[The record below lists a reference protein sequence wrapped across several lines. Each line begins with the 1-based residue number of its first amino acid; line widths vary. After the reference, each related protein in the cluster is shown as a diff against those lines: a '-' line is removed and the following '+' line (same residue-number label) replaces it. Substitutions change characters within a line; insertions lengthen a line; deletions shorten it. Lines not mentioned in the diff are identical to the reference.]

1 MKAKIKENLNNPEK
15 LEQLFREDSTA
26 FESGFEE
33 LYPAMEK
40 SELSTFWKL
49 RLDYGKMPELLKKTN
64 PFDIIFLIAACLLS
78 GFLIKMPELFKLNW
92 DEFFYVRNT
101 GIIVF
106 FGLSIYAMWTNRMVE
121 IKKLLFFVGAFLLI
135 TIYVNLLPHNS
146 DSDTIN
152 LVYIHLPLL
161 MWSIY
166 GIIFI
171 DLKLKEPFNR
181 ITFIRYNGDLAIL
194 MAILTITGGILTA
207 ITIGLFEAIGF
218 NIEDFYFKNIVIV
231 GAVSIPIVA
240 TYIIKNYPALTNK
253 IAPIVARIFSPMVLL
268 TALVYLIA
276 LAFSGKNPFSNR
288 EFLIVFNLML
298 IGVMAIIVFSITEA
312 STNKK
317 YKCNQ
322 MVLLLLSSLTVIID
336 VVALSAIF
344 YRLQA
349 FGITPNRMAVL
360 GSNVLIL
367 GNLVLLL
374 IGLYKLNFKN
384 APLKNVELI
393 IAKYLPVYLIWVLIV
408 IFAFPLFFGSN

>member
-1 MKAKIKENLNNPEK
+1 MNGTSLNNPEK
-15 LEQLFREDSTA
+15 LEQLFRKDSAA

-40 SELSTFWKL
+40 TELSTFWKL

-64 PFDIIFLIAACLLS
+64 PFDIIFMIAACLLT
-78 GFLIKMPELFKLNW
+78 GFLIKMPELFKPNW
-92 DEFFYVRNT
+92 DESFYTQNT

-106 FGLSIYAMWTNRMVE
+106 FGLSIYVLWTNRMFE
-121 IKKLLFFVGAFLLI
+121 IKKLLFFVGAFLI
-135 TIYVNLLPHNS
+135 TTLYVNLLPQNS

-166 GIIFI
+166 GLVFI
-171 DLKLKEPFNR
+171 NFDLKESEQR
-181 ITFIRYNGDLAIL
+181 IAFIRYNGDLAIL
-194 MAILTITGGILTA
+194 IAILAITGGILTV

-231 GAVSIPIVA
+231 GAVSVPIVA

-268 TALVYLIA
+268 TALVYLIT
-276 LAFSGKNPFSNR
+276 LAFTGKNPFSDR
-288 EFLIVFNLML
+288 DFLIVFNLML
-298 IGVMAIIVFSITEA
+298 TGVMAIIVFSVAEA

-317 YKCNQ
+317 HKFNQ
-322 MVLLLLSSLTVIID
+322 LILLLLSALTVIID
-336 VVALSAIF
+336 VVALAAIF

-374 IGLYKLNFKN
+374 ISLYKLNFKN
-384 APLKNVELI
+384 APLKNVELT
-393 IAKYLPVYLIWVLIV
+393 IAKYLPIYVVWVLIV
-408 IFAFPLFFGSN
+408 IFVFPLIFSLK

>member
-1 MKAKIKENLNNPEK
+1 MKAQIKEHFNNPEK
-15 LEQLFREDSTA
+15 LEQLFREDGAA

-33 LYPAMEK
+33 LYPAIEK
-40 SELSTFWKL
+40 TELSTFWKL
-49 RLDYGKMPELLKKTN
+49 RLDYSKMPELLKKTK
-64 PFDIIFLIAACLLS
+64 PFDIIFLIAACLLT
-78 GFLIKMPELFKLNW
+78 GFLIKMPELFQLNW
-92 DEFFYVRNT
+92 DEIFYARNT

-106 FGLSIYAMWTNRMVE
+106 FGLSIYAMWTNRMVQA
-121 IKKLLFFVGAFLLI
+121 KKLLFFIGAFLLI
-135 TIYVNLLPHNS
+135 TLYVNLLPQTTN
-146 DSDTIN
+146 SDTIN

-171 DLKLKEPFNR
+171 DLNLKDPDKR
-181 ITFIRYNGDLAIL
+181 IAFIRYNGDLAIL
-194 MAILTITGGILTA
+194 MAILAITGGILTA

-231 GAVSIPIVA
+231 GAVSVPIVA
-240 TYIIKNYPALTNK
+240 TYIIKNYPAITNK

-276 LAFSGKNPFSNR
+276 LAFSGKNPFSDR
-288 EFLIVFNLML
+288 EFLIIFNLML
-298 IGVMAIIVFSITEA
+298 IGVMAIIVFSIAEA
-312 STNKK
+312 TTNQRHKF
-317 YKCNQ
+317 NQ
-322 MVLLLLSSLTVIID
+322 IVLLLLSVLTVIID

-349 FGITPNRMAVL
+349 FGITPNRLAVL

-374 IGLYKLNFKN
+374 ISLYKLNFKN
-384 APLKNVELI
+384 APLKNVELT
-393 IAKYLPVYLIWVLIV
+393 IAKYLPIYVVWVLIV
-408 IFAFPLFFGSN
+408 IFAFPLFFGLK